1 MERMANRRPPWFWW
15 LLILILSSCFAIL
28 TWSLCISI
36 FNHPEIPRNYEIL
49 RKLGRLPEPKAYTSQ
64 TAPEHPAGSA
74 TDLRKSYV
82 DFSDK
87 ELKTLNTSLLHSYLT
102 NFREHSFCTY
112 LVGPYKVLSSRKL
125 TKDDIITEGFALQ
138 LRAYKQPD
146 EYTELS
152 PYPIVAEI
160 IIPTPYADSH
170 KGYHRG
176 DMLELS
182 ITPHF
187 TSLLNVD
194 RVSIQD
200 DETIVILT
208 AVSLANRLRPPHE
221 GPFDLAPPTEL
232 KLDAH
237 FPIFPKNSV
246 IESNSQASA
255 EE

>member
-1 MERMANRRPPWFWW
+1 
-15 LLILILSSCFAIL
+15 
-28 TWSLCISI
+28 
-36 FNHPEIPRNYEIL
+36 
-49 RKLGRLPEPKAYTSQ
+49 
-64 TAPEHPAGSA
+64 
-74 TDLRKSYV
+74 
-82 DFSDK
+82 
-87 ELKTLNTSLLHSYLT
+87 
-102 NFREHSFCTY
+102 
-112 LVGPYKVLSSRKL
+112 
-125 TKDDIITEGFALQ
+125 
-138 LRAYKQPD
+138 
-146 EYTELS
+146 
-152 PYPIVAEI
+152 
-160 IIPTPYADSH
+160 
-170 KGYHRG
+170 
-176 DMLELS
+176 MLDLS

-246 IESNSQASA
+246 IESNSQTAA